1 MCIPLL
7 LDSSPSTETHEF
19 RPLHKFWMRCWRSNC
34 LVAIESFE
42 KNCPKWNIA
51 SNPLPNYWAHAFCD
65 PDFFHCVKN
74 KAFEWL
80 FVYTYLE
87 PKWPLFWRS
96 TPQNKAELLIK
107 TKVIWVPGTYINTL
121 YSTNMAPCPAKRKM
135 SFSKP
140 FDWRSSPC
148 LKTSSPRESAYHPQ
162 NYLCLFN
169 PIFFGLRG
177 SESPEKNVQNHDPGG
192 PTSGECW
199 SIELTINCRFAN
211 DATVKKQQSRVKRQ
225 AKGGPETLPPWNG
238 T

>member
-1 MCIPLL
+1 
-7 LDSSPSTETHEF
+7 
-19 RPLHKFWMRCWRSNC
+19 
-34 LVAIESFE
+34 
-42 KNCPKWNIA
+42 
-51 SNPLPNYWAHAFCD
+51 
-65 PDFFHCVKN
+65 
-74 KAFEWL
+74 
-80 FVYTYLE
+80 
-87 PKWPLFWRS
+87 
-96 TPQNKAELLIK
+96 
-107 TKVIWVPGTYINTL
+107 
-121 YSTNMAPCPAKRKM
+121 M

-177 SESPEKNVQNHDPGG
+177 SESPEKNVQNHDPSG

-225 AKGGPETLPPWNG
+225 AKGGPETLPPLKWNIDTIKIAVLEMRFSRLTISKTPIPPEDFVHVG
-238 T
+238 MLESAEEWRRAFENHDEMG